1 MNIFKVLAS
10 GRKSFPEELA
20 SAVLAWFLNPRMEHG
35 LGYQFILEFIS
46 ELVKSDPKLAEIK
59 KELVPRLRSEHDKE
73 VKFDCLLECAV
84 GTAFIDIVLGIED
97 GSGSGN
103 KWIISIENKIY
114 DQSVTSGQ
122 LQREYDGLRD
132 KFKSGTIV
140 MVYLVPADNDVGAKE
155 EFDGLKVGAQD
166 KRILAS
172 WQESSIGPSVAVA
185 IQNILNSEA
194 KGAIDPIPEYT
205 RHTLKALLSFIKND
219 FSGYEYERKTSRG
232 MLNSLTEGEYG
243 VEELN
248 NKENG
253 FVGIQHGISGLL
265 RLSAGE
271 LKARKFQFA
280 KESMEGRQN
289 WLKIEDFKK
298 LVEWKL
304 EGKVPEIKWDSR
316 FPFDVVERIA
326 DDFKNKVFIG
336 IRGGVDRL
344 KQLGSEEI
352 KNRSWEINSKQKSN
366 EWIPGDQFLQIIRY
380 RKQDK

>member
-59 KELVPRLRSEHDKE
+59 KDLVPRLRSEHDKE

-97 GSGSGN
+97 GSGTGD

-114 DQSVTSGQ
+114 DKSVTSGQ
-122 LQREYDGLRD
+122 LQREYDGLRE
-132 KFKSGTIV
+132 KFKSGTIA
-140 MVYLVPADNDVGAKE
+140 MVYLVPTDNDMGAKE
-155 EFDGLKVGAQD
+155 EFEGLKVEGQD
-166 KRILAS
+166 KRILAC
-172 WQESSIGPSVAVA
+172 WQESTMGPSVAVA
-185 IQNILNSEA
+185 IKNILHSESE
-194 KGAIDPIPEYT
+194 GAIDPIPEYT
-205 RHTLKALLSFIKND
+205 RHTLKALLAFIQND
-219 FSGYEYERKTSRG
+219 FSGYEYERKTSRSI
-232 MLNSLTEGEYG
+232 LNSLTEGEYG
-243 VEELN
+243 VDELN
-248 NKENG
+248 KKENG
-253 FVGIQHGISGLL
+253 FVGIQHGISGFL

-271 LKARKFQFA
+271 LKTRKFQFA

-289 WLKIEDFKK
+289 WFKLEDFKK

-304 EGKVPEIKWDSR
+304 EGKVPEIKWDNR
-316 FPFDVVERIA
+316 FPFDVVEKIA
-326 DDFKNKVFIG
+326 GDFKEKVFVG

-344 KQLGSEEI
+344 KQLGLEEI
-352 KNRSWEINSKQKSN
+352 ENRSWEIKSKQKSG
-366 EWIPGDQFLQIIRY
+366 EWIPGDQFLQVIKDK
-380 RKQDK
+380 KQDK